1 MPKAIRMYEVG
12 GPEVLRWEEITVAA
26 PGPGEVHLRHTAVG
40 LNFIDI
46 YHRTGLY
53 PLPLPA
59 IPGLEAA
66 GEVVAVGAG
75 VSDLQVGDRVAYAG
89 VPAGAYATERLIPA
103 HRLVRLPPQ
112 ISDQQ
117 AAAMMLQGMTVQ
129 YLLRRTY
136 RVQPGDTIL
145 LHAAAGGVGLI
156 ACQWAKALGA
166 TVIGTVG
173 SPQKA
178 ALARAHGCDHTIL
191 YHEEDFVARVKE
203 LTGGEGVSVVYDS
216 VGKDTF
222 LKSLD
227 CLKPLGMLVYFGQS
241 SGKPEP
247 IDPGLLGA
255 KGSLFLTRPSLMA
268 YTARRDDLLA
278 SAAELFEVVI
288 NGDVKIEINQ
298 TYALRDAAQAHID
311 LESGKTTGSRCCFP
325 EAALWV
331 KRAGLVVIARETK
344 ERAA

>member
-1 MPKAIRMYEVG
+1 MAHAIRIHETGTTEVMC
-12 GPEVLRWEEITVAA
+12 WEEVRVDSPA
-26 PGPGEVHLRHTAVG
+26 PDEVHLRHRAIG
-40 LNFIDI
+40 LNFIDV

-53 PLPLPA
+53 PLPALPA
-59 IPGLEAA
+59 TIGMEGA
-66 GEVVAVGAG
+66 GEVLAVGAD
-75 VSDLQVGDRVAYAG
+75 VNDIKPGDRVAYAG
-89 VPAGAYATERLIPA
+89 MPPGAYATERLIPA
-103 HRLVRLPPQ
+103 HRLVKLPSQ

-173 SPQKA
+173 SPEKA
-178 ALARAHGCDHTIL
+178 AIAQTHGCDHTIL

-203 LTGGEGVSVVYDS
+203 LTDGEGVPVVYDS
-216 VGKDTF
+216 VGHDTF

-227 CLKPLGMLVYFGQS
+227 CLRPMGMLVYFGQS
-241 SGKPEP
+241 SGKAKPF
-247 IDPGLLGA
+247 DPGTLGA

-268 YTARRDDLLA
+268 YTAKRKDLLS
-278 SAAELFEVVI
+278 SAAELFDAVTSGAVT
-288 NGDVKIEINQ
+288 IEINQ
-298 TYALRDAAQAHID
+298 TYALRDAAQAHHD
-311 LESGKTTGSRCCFP
+311 LESRKTTGSTVLIP
-325 EAALWV
+325 
-331 KRAGLVVIARETK
+331 
-344 ERAA
+344 